1 MPLLCWLLLIADP
14 CTARAEPDVKYA
26 SAPQLI
32 LLGLP
37 KAGTT
42 STHTCLTSG
51 AFHNPTPCCHQMKEP
66 GYFRRKNPT
75 SLAAVER
82 KNGSY
87 MRQPGRLLV
96 DFSVMYVAEAAR
108 SIPKLFSVYSSVAS
122 RAGLR
127 FVLLLRDPTARALSN
142 FCMFQ
147 PTLRHNVA
155 RLLRNE
161 LEPRE
166 EAASGQWR
174 ASLSGLLAKA
184 NVTEEQL
191 AAAFPAQL
199 MGGDGGLNRTALAHV
214 ARDLAFDGRERLRKM
229 LLPWTDVCSS
239 DTGWGWNLD
248 AKTFEQSVLDEMP
261 RDPAAGCAEPLSAA
275 VSMPTATLREYVQ
288 RCHPPPSFLATA
300 RLSVPLFQLALW
312 LRELPDSHC
321 ALALRG
327 DPDHSR

>member
-1 MPLLCWLLLIADP
+1 
-14 CTARAEPDVKYA
+14 
-26 SAPQLI
+26 
-32 LLGLP
+32 
-37 KAGTT
+37 
-42 STHTCLTSG
+42 
-51 AFHNPTPCCHQMKEP
+51 
-66 GYFRRKNPT
+66 
-75 SLAAVER
+75 
-82 KNGSY
+82 
-87 MRQPGRLLV
+87 
-96 DFSVMYVAEAAR
+96 
-108 SIPKLFSVYSSVAS
+108 
-122 RAGLR
+122 
-127 FVLLLRDPTARALSN
+127 
-142 FCMFQ
+142 MFQ

-166 EAASGQWR
+166 EAASGQWW

-199 MGGDGGLNRTALAHV
+199 MGSHGGLNRTALAHV

-248 AKTFEQSVLDEMP
+248 AKTFEQSVFDEMP
-261 RDPAAGCAEPLSAA
+261 RDPVAGCTEPLSTAA
-275 VSMPTATLREYVQ
+275 AMPTATLREYVQ

-300 RLSVPLFQLALW
+300 RSSVPLFQLALW
-312 LRELPDSHC
+312 LREFPDSHC